1 MFEDQLLVSRVSL
14 RAFRYL
20 FLFLFFLRAK
30 IRIYKYE
37 YRYRLTFDRSKYF
50 FINILLIVTLLATY
64 MYIYAYERYADS
76 FAMLHK
82 RETGSVIASYIYHFS
97 RGTRR
102 GFFLLDFFITKTRL
116 FYIYFSFLGYF
127 IASRNVSDE

>member
-1 MFEDQLLVSRVSL
+1 
-14 RAFRYL
+14 
-20 FLFLFFLRAK
+20 
-30 IRIYKYE
+30 
-37 YRYRLTFDRSKYF
+37 
-50 FINILLIVTLLATY
+50 

>member
-20 FLFLFFLRAK
+20 FLFLFSLRAK

-64 MYIYAYERYADS
+64 MYAYERYADS

-102 GFFLLDFFITKTRL
+102 LYLVFFF
-116 FYIYFSFLGYF
+116 
-127 IASRNVSDE
+127 